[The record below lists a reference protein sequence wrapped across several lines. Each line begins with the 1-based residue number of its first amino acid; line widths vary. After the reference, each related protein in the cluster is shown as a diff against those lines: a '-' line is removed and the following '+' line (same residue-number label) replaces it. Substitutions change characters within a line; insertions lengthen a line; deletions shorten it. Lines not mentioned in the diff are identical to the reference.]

1 MADTDRTAFIATQE
15 IEALQK
21 MVDAARQ
28 EIELAVMFHATWR
41 PAAYD
46 TGLHARI
53 GTSYAAHSF
62 QIIRLSLRRELLL
75 ALTRVWDTNKQAVRM
90 SLIADRLRDKEFF
103 ETLVQYRTG
112 RTGLRSKFA
121 PDAMRDA
128 LAPRR
133 EQVLELIGKY
143 SAGGPAFAVLDK
155 LKMLRHQHLAHRQL
169 PKAPATPEESATP
182 EPQGKEDK
190 PPVWATDDEIETF
203 FQDNLEIMRLLLSM
217 VQGLAFDLS
226 EATDVY
232 EHHAKYFWAAVR
244 GECTEGH
251 PDYRSPPVGS

>member
-1 MADTDRTAFIATQE
+1 MDDAQQE
-15 IEALQK
+15 IEGLK
-21 MVDAARQ
+21 KIVDTARQ
-28 EIELAVMFHATWR
+28 EIELAVMFHETWR

-53 GTSYAAHSF
+53 GTSYAAHAF

-90 SLIADRLRDKEFF
+90 SLIADRLRERKFF
-103 ETLVQYRTG
+103 EALVQYRAG
-112 RTGLRSKFA
+112 RTGLRSRFA
-121 PDAMRDA
+121 PDTMREA
-128 LAPRR
+128 LTPKRD
-133 EQVLELIGKY
+133 QILELIGKY
-143 SAGGPAFAVLDK
+143 SVNGAAFDVLEK

-169 PKAPATPEESATP
+169 PKAPVAVAGPDTPGQQDEEG
-182 EPQGKEDK
+182 E

-203 FQDNLEIMRLLLSM
+203 YQDNLEIMRLLLSL

-232 EHHAKYFWAAVR
+232 KHHAKYFWASAR
-244 GECTEGH
+244 GERTEGH
-251 PDYRSPPVGS
+251 PDFHPPPSGS